1 MRGTMLYGRRDVR
14 FEERP
19 EPTIIDPTVRSLQ
32 VLLVCSREMSKSQ
45 NDERKHVP
53 EKVSGQNDGEENG
66 SFAVCSSF
74 AHLGPAYK
82 QSGLLS

>member
-32 VLLVCSREMSKSQ
+32 VLLVCSREMSTSQ
-45 NDERKHVP
+45 NDERKLAP
-53 EKVSGQNDGEENG
+53 EKVSAQNDGEENG
-66 SFAVCSSF
+66 SFAVRSSF
-74 AHLGPAYK
+74 AHLGSAYK
-82 QSGLLS
+82 QSAFLL